1 MARCEKFHDPRSR
14 SAEEV
19 ASAPRLRHGVA
30 AFLFAVAASAGAASP
45 FDASRPSAG
54 EFARLP
60 VYCPHTLA
68 YNGPDYQVWLARL
81 GNTFSH
87 IHHYCVGLLKA
98 NRAEMPG
105 VPAELRKALY
115 ASAVQEC
122 YYVIDRAPKDFVLLP
137 EIFYMVGTYFV
148 RQEMYVEALD
158 HFAKSKTAKADYWP
172 PYVEAA
178 KVHMRLKQREKALE
192 WLREGL
198 RHLPEEPQLVGALA
212 EIEGRGGGGSGAG
225 DGRR

>member
-1 MARCEKFHDPRSR
+1 MIRCEELHGARNWLAAAVTPAHRAR
-14 SAEEV
+14 RRV
-19 ASAPRLRHGVA
+19 AGFLLALVA
-30 AFLFAVAASAGAASP
+30 GACAASP

-68 YNGPDYQVWLARL
+68 YNGPDYQLWLGRL

-98 NRAEMPG
+98 NRAGMPG
-105 VPAELRKALY
+105 VPEQLRRALY
-115 ASAVQEC
+115 ASAVREC
-122 YYVIDRAPKDFVLLP
+122 YYVIDRAPNDFVLLP
-137 EIFYMVGTYFV
+137 EIFFMVGTYFV
-148 RQEMYVEALD
+148 QQDMYVEALD
-158 HFAKSKTAKADYWP
+158 HFAKSKNAKPDYWP

-178 KVHMRLKQREKALE
+178 KVYMRLKQREKALE
-192 WLREGL
+192 WLRDGL
-198 RHLPEEPQLVGALA
+198 SHLPEEPQLVRALA
-212 EIEGRGGGGSGAG
+212 EIEGRGNNLGAG